1 MAQTATI
8 TDKRQFTIPVETYRK
23 LGFRE
28 GGKVIVTHRGNKMI
42 VEPAEIIV
50 ARLAGSVTLPRRFRG
65 MTLDAIIHKAKDE
78 HFSKK
83 RR

>member
-28 GGKVIVTHRGNKMI
+28 GGKVIVTHKGNKMI
-42 VEPAEIIV
+42 VEPAEKII
-50 ARLAGSVTLPRRFRG
+50 ARLAQSVSVPRRFRG
-65 MTLDAIIHKAKDE
+65 MPIDMIIRKAKDE
-78 HFSKK
+78 HFSK
-83 RR
+83 R